1 MQISID
7 RRIDLA
13 CRWLEEAESPAGG
26 WGWVADVLPNPQ
38 NTAEVVVALSHA
50 GRSGRELEHLLDALA
65 AWEVVWPD
73 GRQWVFDTP
82 IDQAWRLRGLCRL
95 PKTRTRDQH
104 ISRTLRELR
113 RKFTGRG
120 WSLAP
125 SRSESSF
132 ATAVALVAVGEV
144 SVREAVPALARH
156 YLAAWQWL
164 LADLNH
170 PSNLDCTIAHT
181 SWALLALSEPAF
193 SEWRDG
199 AYRRAVK
206 AGLQRLI
213 DALGGPIPVEEEQFS
228 RGPIRD
234 KWRHPNLAV
243 VIQAVLRIEPAQL
256 FNPSIRQNFGELM
269 RHQRTGAAGEEGA
282 FALNEA
288 GPATTYST
296 THGIQTMVMV
306 KQAFAQASPGD
317 VLELFCRIDG
327 RHHTDAQ
334 KIAPAFGGNA
344 IIMNSTAGLT
354 IGILFTF
361 AITMFAAFMLG
372 GVVLTDISRKVLACV
387 LIYFLAIGWYGY
399 LAARLPHTPNR
410 NIALSIYGAV
420 TAVALPIVT
429 YLVT

>member
-26 WGWVADVLPNPQ
+26 WGWVADVSPNPQ
-38 NTAEVVVALSHA
+38 NTAEVVVALSHTGSSA
-50 GRSGRELEHLLDALA
+50 TELERLLDALA
-65 AWEVVWPD
+65 TWEVVWPD
-73 GRQWVFDTP
+73 GRRWVFDTP

-95 PKTRTRDQH
+95 PKTRARDQH
-104 ISRTLRELR
+104 ISRTLRDLR

-125 SRSESSF
+125 TLGESSF
-132 ATAVALVAVGEV
+132 ATAVVLVAVGEL
-144 SVREAVPALARH
+144 SVRESVPALALH
-156 YLAAWQWL
+156 YMAAWQWL
-164 LADLNH
+164 LTDLGR
-170 PSNLDCTIAHT
+170 PSNLDCAIAHT

-193 SEWRDG
+193 SQWRNS

-206 AGLQRLI
+206 VGLQRLL
-213 DALGGPIPVEEEQFS
+213 DALAGPIPVEEEQFS

-234 KWRHPNLAV
+234 KWRHPNLAI
-243 VIQAVLRIEPAQL
+243 VIQAVLRIEPSQL
-256 FNPSIRQNFGELM
+256 FNPAVRQHFGELM
-269 RHQRTGAAGEEGA
+269 RHQRTGTDGEEGA

-334 KIAPAFGGNA
+334 QIAPTFGGNA
-344 IIMNSTAGLT
+344 IIMNSTAGLAVGT
-354 IGILFTF
+354 LFTTTISIF
-361 AITMFAAFMLG
+361 TTFMLG
-372 GVVLTDISRKVLACV
+372 GIALTDISRKVLACTLV
-387 LIYFLAIGWYGY
+387 YFLAIGWYGY
-399 LAARLPHTPNR
+399 LAARLPRTPNR